1 MLEPTSEKKRSILSA
16 KDGGATPQK
25 IILGGRFMK
34 LANQDIRAL
43 MREKKVPV
51 YAVGAAMGVHEN
63 TVFRRLR
70 FELPEQ
76 DKQAFIRIIN
86 ELAAQDETANN

>member
-1 MLEPTSEKKRSILSA
+1 
-16 KDGGATPQK
+16 
-25 IILGGRFMK
+25 MK

-76 DKQAFIRIIN
+76 EKQTFRRIID
-86 ELAAQDETANN
+86 ELSAQSEPTND

>member
-1 MLEPTSEKKRSILSA
+1 MTK
-16 KDGGATPQK
+16 
-25 IILGGRFMK
+25 
-34 LANQDIRAL
+34 ANADIR
-43 MREKKVPV
+43 MRMKEKKVPV

-76 DKQAFIRIIN
+76 DKQEFFRIIDK
-86 ELAAQDETANN
+86 LAEQNTAVTQS